1 MRNLIIR
8 RNKAFFGRDQ
18 SYCVYISDPINGDFN
33 IGSIPCRLLG
43 RLANG
48 ELASFFIG
56 EDTARLFIVPEN
68 YSEEICCEYCVL
80 PAGDQPIT
88 LHGKCI
94 ADKKNGHPF
103 HFFGNKLPGK
113 VKARRVIA
121 GVLAGVIAFGA
132 FFAFWKNPSVTNY
145 TSREKTFTYQGME
158 ITLTEDF
165 KEEDVSVY
173 GFNTGYSSSNTAIY
187 VLKEDFAS
195 ASGFQDLTVDEYAQ
209 LVISNNMFFGSSY
222 PTYEDGL
229 TIYEYEELNMADGQN
244 YYYMIAF
251 FKGPDAFWMVEF
263 STYDYLSAY
272 MRQTYL
278 DYANTVTFQTNTI

>member
-8 RNKAFFGRDQ
+8 RNKAFFGRKEP
-18 SYCVYISDPINGDFN
+18 YCVYVSDPASGDFN
-33 IGSIPCRLLG
+33 INSTPCRLLG
-43 RLANG
+43 RIANG
-48 ELASFFIG
+48 ELAAFSIA
-56 EDTARLFIVPEN
+56 EDAVQLFIVPEN
-68 YSEEICCEYCVL
+68 YSDEYCCEYCIL

-88 LHGKCI
+88 LHGKCF

-113 VKARRVIA
+113 VKARRIIA
-121 GVLAGVIAFGA
+121 GVLAGAIAIGA
-132 FFAFWKNPSVTNY
+132 FFAFGDKPSFSMQQTQ
-145 TSREKTFTYQGME
+145 EKTFAYQGME

-165 KEEDVSVY
+165 KEEDVSEY
-173 GFNTGYSSSNTAIY
+173 GFNTGYSSSDTAIY
-187 VLKEDFAS
+187 VLKEEFSS
-195 ASGFQDLTVDEYAQ
+195 ADGFQDLSLDEYAQ
-209 LVISNNMFFGSSY
+209 LVISNNMFFGSAY
-222 PTYEDGL
+222 PTHEDGL
-229 TIYEYEELNMADGQN
+229 TIYEYEEFNMADGQN

-278 DYANTVTFQTNTI
+278 DYANTVTFWTNTI